1 MKFLVA
7 FSCTLVMLTGSLYAQ
22 DKKKAPPKPK
32 TAQERASYGIGL
44 NIGKN
49 LKQQGLD
56 VDPLLLVRGI
66 RDALQGNKP
75 VLSDKELN
83 EAFAA
88 IQKEVRRKQKV
99 LRRKEAAQRI
109 AADPVLNAVLK
120 NNTKEGDA
128 FLAANGKKKGVKTTK
143 SGLQYLVLKSGKG
156 DMPKDADTVKT
167 HYHGTL
173 VDGTVFDSSVER
185 KQPASF
191 GVGQVIAGWTEAL
204 QLMRVGDKWRLFVP
218 AELAYDLTPRP
229 GGKIG
234 PGAVLVFEVELLD
247 IIK

>member
-7 FSCTLVMLTGSLYAQ
+7 FACSLVLLTGSLHAQ

-44 NIGKN
+44 NIGRN

-56 VDPLLLVRGI
+56 LDLVLLVRGL
-66 RDALQGNKP
+66 RDALQSNKSA
-75 VLSDKELN
+75 LSDEELK
-83 EAFAA
+83 EAFTA
-88 IQKEVRRKQKV
+88 IQKELRKKQA
-99 LRRKEAAQRI
+99 EARI
-109 AADPVLNAVLK
+109 ASDAKLK
-120 NNTKEGDA
+120 ATSDKNKKEGAA
-128 FLAANGKKKGVKTTK
+128 FLAANGKKKGVQTTK
-143 SGLQYLVLKSGKG
+143 TGLQYLVLKSGKKG
-156 DMPKDADTVKT
+156 PMPKKSDTVKT

-173 VDGTVFDSSVER
+173 IDGTVFDSSVER

-218 AELAYDLTPRP
+218 SELAYGLSPRP

-234 PGAVLVFEVELLD
+234 PNAVLVFEVELLE
-247 IIK
+247 IAK